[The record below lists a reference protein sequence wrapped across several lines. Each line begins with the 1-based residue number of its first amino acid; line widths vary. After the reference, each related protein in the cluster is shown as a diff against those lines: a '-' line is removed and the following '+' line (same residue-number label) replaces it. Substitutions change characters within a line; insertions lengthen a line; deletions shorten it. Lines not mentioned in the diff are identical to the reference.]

1 MLLETTTKGSN
12 GLKICPSFACASFI
26 CEQDKCVF
34 VTMPDCSDGHKKGRV
49 QEVLGERRRPRI
61 FNQIT
66 GESDRSKTFF
76 QTLVKSKG
84 TFKK

>member
-1 MLLETTTKGSN
+1 
-12 GLKICPSFACASFI
+12 
-26 CEQDKCVF
+26 
-34 VTMPDCSDGHKKGRV
+34 MPDCSDGHKKGRV

-66 GESDRSKTFF
+66 GESDRSKTYF